1 MIIKK
6 KKKKLWS
13 YTRLGSPP
21 QLLLNQIKEQEEDG
35 MLSSIG
41 YNPWKEETECR
52 QWLNFKEPKSVVY
65 VSFGNVVVMTT
76 Y

>member
-1 MIIKK
+1 
-6 KKKKLWS
+6 
-13 YTRLGSPP
+13 
-21 QLLLNQIKEQEEDG
+21 

-41 YNPWKEETECR
+41 YNPWKEETECL